1 MGKFSGPDFT
11 EDPHPRQLS
20 KRGWTLLGITT
31 LIVIFIYWL
40 VVAFYSSEGRS
51 SFESASSTDS
61 GGISII
67 FEPIGISPDTSN
79 ASFRMV
85 LGSSDV
91 GISDWDSRTVNNIR
105 VTIIGPDGSQEIR
118 FPEGTAFGHAE
129 VVLGV
134 AGELAQYPFDSYK
147 GTYFVTADFYDRQ
160 TDGVNETKGAIPI
173 EITSVGAINGWD
185 SALNVSAILNSAT
198 RITPELTELSSGV
211 SLGAEFSRA
220 FSTKLFALVLLAL
233 AATVSLFALFISIL
247 VLSNRRKAESAL
259 LAWTGSLL
267 FALPILRAYLPGAP
281 PIGAAVDIYV
291 FLWTVVMAFIAVF
304 FNAIAW
310 VGQRGAELKAER
322 TQVEASTNAT

>member
-11 EDPHPRQLS
+11 ENPHPRQLS
-20 KRGWTLLGITT
+20 KRGWTLLGITA
-31 LIVIFIYWL
+31 LIIIFIYWL

-51 SFESASSTDS
+51 SFESAPSTDS
-61 GGISII
+61 GGISIS

-85 LGSSDV
+85 LNSSDV
-91 GISDWDSRTVNNIR
+91 DISDPDGRTVNNIR

-118 FPEGTAFGHAE
+118 FPEGSTAFGYAE

-147 GTYFVTADFYDRQ
+147 GTYIVAADFYEGQ

-173 EITSVGAINGWD
+173 EITSVGAINGWI
-185 SALNVSAILNSAT
+185 SALNVSALLNSAPRT
-198 RITPELTELSSGV
+198 TPELSSGV
-211 SLGAEFSRA
+211 VLGAEFSRA

-267 FALPILRAYLPGAP
+267 FALPILRAYFPGDP
-281 PIGAAVDIYV
+281 TIGAALDIYV